1 MGFCFGAR
9 ELSVVVFSIL
19 STYIL
24 SFVFEGQVLYDLF
37 ALSSYDCGYV
47 PFAII
52 LCHFVGLLC
61 GFFIRNAAAAKRVIT
76 GGCALALLFTAPFLF
91 APQWIWSVLLAFSAL
106 ATGAAVAA
114 WGWFLKSCTPRSERI
129 KSCADVLILSNVLMI
144 ATNVTSVFV
153 SMRAALALLLLALAA
168 ALTLSLRLPTETV
181 PKEEPCPETNLPRCM
196 AYLCLF
202 VVTITINS
210 GLMYRVLNPAF
221 AHLSSITVWYWA
233 MPYIAALAVM
243 RRLPLDKN
251 RSGFLYI
258 AMLMVVSS
266 FVAFMFT
273 GRGVSAYLLVNTL
286 MLGACG
292 IFDLFWWSTAGAM
305 LDYSRN
311 PAVTF
316 GCCLAANV
324 MGVLLGSV
332 AGSAMSHFN
341 VPEANIAVLA
351 LVIVCVTMAMLPL
364 LNSRLVILLACQQP
378 PADVPAC
385 AEQPSSD
392 ADTKSAVILT
402 ARETSILNSLLAGK
416 TNKVIAEEFRLSEN
430 TIKTHVKNI
439 YAKHNVSS
447 RMELILKLHGK
458 SPQ

>member
-114 WGWFLKSCTPRSERI
+114 WGWFLKSCTPRRERI

-181 PKEEPCPETNLPRCM
+181 PKEEPCSETNPPRCM

-311 PAVTF
+311 PAVT
-316 GCCLAANV
+316 
-324 MGVLLGSV
+324 
-332 AGSAMSHFN
+332 
-341 VPEANIAVLA
+341 
-351 LVIVCVTMAMLPL
+351 MAMLPL

-378 PADVPAC
+378 PADVPTC
-385 AEQPSSD
+385 TEQQSSD

-458 SPQ
+458 SPQEGLHAFSA